1 MRNDDIADPYVVVRN
16 IKNPRSIVYEV
27 TLPYFK
33 RSLEIDIAA
42 NLMRQKG
49 NDTEYQICL
58 LARDSKTF
66 IRGFHK
72 EQCRDLP
79 KSSGPQRGPNY
90 VILGTFILFITFTNW
105 S

>member
-1 MRNDDIADPYVVVRN
+1 MLRNDDIADPYVVVRN
-16 IKNPRSIVYEV
+16 IKDPRSIAYEV

-33 RSLEIDIAA
+33 RSLEIDVGA
-42 NLMRQKG
+42 NLTRQKG

-72 EQCRDLP
+72 EQCKPFPNSDT
-79 KSSGPQRGPNY
+79 RGKANH
-90 VILGTFILFITFTNW
+90 VILTTVILFISFVNW